1 MNNMLPRWWLAPN
14 YEPLART
21 ADGLGWEL
29 RGQGVKCMSNEDYVN
44 ESGER
49 TVGVQKNPAA
59 EKWAATMTK
68 KYPELT
74 ERDSSFGEL
83 RNIMDLAV
91 IGALIEKERLLD
103 IANLQLPRLMGE
115 QPLERYPAPK
125 QTASKASAIKQRG
138 GWVIS
143 ASGGVEMLPWHIASE
158 TETVDAVG
166 DVRSEMSA
174 DVDEIWWE

>member
-1 MNNMLPRWWLAPN
+1 
-14 YEPLART
+14 
-21 ADGLGWEL
+21 
-29 RGQGVKCMSNEDYVN
+29 
-44 ESGER
+44 
-49 TVGVQKNPAA
+49 
-59 EKWAATMTK
+59 
-68 KYPELT
+68 
-74 ERDSSFGEL
+74 
-83 RNIMDLAV
+83 MDLAV

-115 QPLERYPAPK
+115 QPIERYPAPK

-143 ASGGVEMLPWHIASE
+143 ASGGVEMLPWHIAGE

-166 DVRSEMSA
+166 DVRGEMSA